1 MVYNLVGVIWNIEYI
16 AAFDNMTILWS
27 VTACHGWNKDWLFPH
42 FTKYH
47 PNYSVWIMTTS
58 MEGARNIWRCLIW
71 IKITR
76 NWQDVVSVERRP
88 GRCDQWWH
96 WLACCGP
103 RVWQLTGV
111 CGAPGCTAP
120 RRRAPLL
127 RRVLTTTT
135 ISLQNISRHHRDWR
149 LLVQMSDCSQQH
161 NVSQPASWWLV
172 ILHNEHSSQQRRFK
186 QYLALL
192 IKWFLFK
199 ELLVPFRMVQRLL
212 LSHTYLYCV
221 CLQTLLLLMPP
232 SIRARMMAAVYLPP
246 GVWPYSVQWRRHRIM
261 WTLRPVSSRHMSPCS
276 PGWATPPL
284 LLRPCPPAYHLWS
297 PLHRAASQQIGPDN
311 CRHVSP
317 LNLKQGCSEVR
328 SCTKGESKQQSLN
341 CYIHFY
347 NIYLK

>member
-1 MVYNLVGVIWNIEYI
+1 MSSYLVSHNSFSFYWDIPPLQLLQTILGFWFSVSITSVHCFSFTFNATVLMVYNLVGVIWNIEYI

-76 NWQDVVSVERRP
+76 NLQDVVSVERRP

-111 CGAPGCTAP
+111 CGAPGRTAP

-161 NVSQPASWWLV
+161 NVSEPASWWLV
-172 ILHNEHSSQQRRFK
+172 ILHNEHSNQKQRRF
-186 QYLALL
+186 
-192 IKWFLFK
+192 
-199 ELLVPFRMVQRLL
+199 
-212 LSHTYLYCV
+212 
-221 CLQTLLLLMPP
+221 
-232 SIRARMMAAVYLPP
+232 
-246 GVWPYSVQWRRHRIM
+246 
-261 WTLRPVSSRHMSPCS
+261 
-276 PGWATPPL
+276 
-284 LLRPCPPAYHLWS
+284 
-297 PLHRAASQQIGPDN
+297 
-311 CRHVSP
+311 
-317 LNLKQGCSEVR
+317 
-328 SCTKGESKQQSLN
+328 
-341 CYIHFY
+341 
-347 NIYLK
+347 

>member
-1 MVYNLVGVIWNIEYI
+1 M
-16 AAFDNMTILWS
+16 S
-27 VTACHGWNKDWLFPH
+27 HSP
-42 FTKYH
+42 
-47 PNYSVWIMTTS
+47 
-58 MEGARNIWRCLIW
+58 
-71 IKITR
+71 
-76 NWQDVVSVERRP
+76 
-88 GRCDQWWH
+88 
-96 WLACCGP
+96 
-103 RVWQLTGV
+103 
-111 CGAPGCTAP
+111 
-120 RRRAPLL
+120 
-127 RRVLTTTT
+127 
-135 ISLQNISRHHRDWR
+135 HRDG
-149 LLVQMSDCSQQH
+149 
-161 NVSQPASWWLV
+161 
-172 ILHNEHSSQQRRFK
+172 
-186 QYLALL
+186 
-192 IKWFLFK
+192 
-199 ELLVPFRMVQRLL
+199 L
-212 LSHTYLYCV
+212 LSCIMNTPVSKGDSINILLFFYKVIPFHRTSCSISNGSKTPPLTYIFVRCV